1 MKARKFV
8 TAEALLEL
16 LNDRLATYGQCHA
29 CRFAG
34 PIRPL
39 RTPEEDGRNW
49 SVHIPFVCSNR
60 LSGGCKRLAHRIIAE
75 AAVDYNIT
83 GQTEVRSPLS
93 GRPGRDPD

>member
-1 MKARKFV
+1 MKVRKLV
-8 TAEALLEL
+8 SAEALLDL

-39 RTPEEDGRNW
+39 RSEEPDGRNW

-75 AAVDYNIT
+75 AAVEYN
-83 GQTEVRSPLS
+83 LS
-93 GRPGRDPD
+93 ERPE